1 MLLLAMAWVISYET
15 YVYLFDIHLWMIR
28 VILFG
33 VPGVCLVLF
42 LCSPVCCCLKSNRKE
57 KYCRAIHNTLL
68 STAEQLF
75 WFLKKEEKD
84 GEKHLFIAG
93 LIAPA
98 GYTYFLLYAFLLLTV
113 HCLFAFFDA
122 SVNIYYTV
130 NYPGVKVVPCDESY
144 NLTENNTSNI
154 CLLRQFQIELS
165 LLTGF
170 EASTVTLT
178 VTVLTFAIITLFLLK
193 CSGGRKDFKKS
204 CFGRTVRGC
213 KLRIILIIQAVFVC
227 TPRAGLVALYFYM
240 ILSEQ
245 SVYKPQSGDEK
256 PNPFFQPPTG
266 ILDKESF
273 FTLAAICDSI
283 STAMLTPWY
292 RFEKKQKGDDCPME
306 LRTIQVLVPTK
317 T

>member
-1 MLLLAMAWVISYET
+1 MAWVISYQT
-15 YVYLFDIHLWMIR
+15 YSYLYDIHLWMIWI
-28 VILFG
+28 ILFG
-33 VPGVCLVLF
+33 VPGACLVLF
-42 LCSPVCCCLKSNRKE
+42 LCSPVCCCLKSNRKK
-57 KYCRAIHNTLL
+57 KYCRAIHNILL

-84 GEKHLFIAG
+84 GEKCLIISG
-93 LIAPA
+93 LTAPA

-130 NYPGVKVVPCDESY
+130 DYPGVKVVPCNEFY
-144 NLTENNTSNI
+144 NYTVNTTSNT

-165 LLTGF
+165 LLKGF

-178 VTVLTFAIITLFLLK
+178 VAVLTFAFITLFLLK

-204 CFGRTVRGC
+204 CFGRTICGYKVRI
-213 KLRIILIIQAVFVC
+213 LLIIQAVFVC
-227 TPRAGLVALYFYM
+227 TPRAGLVALLFY
-240 ILSEQ
+240 ITLSEQ
-245 SVYKPQSGDEK
+245 SVDKPFEWDEK
-256 PNPFFQPPTG
+256 QNPLPEQSTG

-273 FTLAAICDSI
+273 FTLAAVCDSI

-292 RFEKKQKGDDCPME
+292 RFEKKETEG
-306 LRTIQVLVPTK
+306 
-317 T
+317 

>member
-1 MLLLAMAWVISYET
+1 MAWVISYQT
-15 YVYLFDIHLWMIR
+15 YLDLFTIHLWMIWI
-28 VILFG
+28 ILFG

-42 LCSPVCCCLKSNRKE
+42 LCSPVCCCLISNRKE
-57 KYCRAIHNTLL
+57 KCCRAIHNILL

-84 GEKHLFIAG
+84 WEKCLFIAG

-130 NYPGVKVVPCDESY
+130 NYPGVKVV
-144 NLTENNTSNI
+144 I
-154 CLLRQFQIELS
+154 
-165 LLTGF
+165 
-170 EASTVTLT
+170 
-178 VTVLTFAIITLFLLK
+178 
-193 CSGGRKDFKKS
+193 
-204 CFGRTVRGC
+204 
-213 KLRIILIIQAVFVC
+213 
-227 TPRAGLVALYFYM
+227 ALYFYM

-245 SVYKPQSGDEK
+245 SVYKPQNGDEK
-256 PNPFFQPPTG
+256 PNPFPVMNSTWLQFATVYLQPCLLLGTD
-266 ILDKESF
+266 LKK
-273 FTLAAICDSI
+273 
-283 STAMLTPWY
+283 
-292 RFEKKQKGDDCPME
+292 KKQTSDDCPME

>member
-1 MLLLAMAWVISYET
+1 MAWVISYET
-15 YVYLFDIHLWMIR
+15 YVYLFRIHTWLIWI
-28 VILFG
+28 ILFG

-57 KYCRAIHNTLL
+57 KYCRAIHNILL
-68 STAEQLF
+68 STAEQIF
-75 WFLKKEEKD
+75 SFLKKEEKD
-84 GEKHLFIAG
+84 GEKRLFIAG

-122 SVNIYYTV
+122 SVNVYYTV
-130 NYPGVKVVPCDESY
+130 NYPGVKVVPCDELY
-144 NLTENNTSNI
+144 NYTVNTTSNT

-165 LLTGF
+165 LLNGF

-178 VTVLTFAIITLFLLK
+178 VAVLTFAFITLFLLK

-213 KLRIILIIQAVFVC
+213 KLQILLITQAVFVC
-227 TPRAGLVALYFYM
+227 IPRAGLIALYIYM

-245 SVYKPQSGDEK
+245 SVDKPHEWDEQ
-256 PNPFFQPPTG
+256 PNPFLELSTG

-273 FTLAAICDSI
+273 FTLAAVCDSI

-292 RFEKKQKGDDCPME
+292 RFEKKE
-306 LRTIQVLVPTK
+306 TEE
-317 T
+317 

>member
-1 MLLLAMAWVISYET
+1 
-15 YVYLFDIHLWMIR
+15 MIWI
-28 VILFG
+28 ILFG

-42 LCSPVCCCLKSNRKE
+42 LCSPVCCCLKSNRRK
-57 KYCRAIHNTLL
+57 KCCRAIHNILL

-84 GEKHLFIAG
+84 GEKCLIISG

-113 HCLFAFFDA
+113 HCLFAFFDN

-130 NYPGVKVVPCDESY
+130 DYPGVKVVPCNEFY
-144 NLTENNTSNI
+144 NYTVNTTSNT

-165 LLTGF
+165 LLKGF

-178 VTVLTFAIITLFLLK
+178 VAVLTFAIITLFLLK

-204 CFGRTVRGC
+204 CFGRTICGYKVQI
-213 KLRIILIIQAVFVC
+213 LLIIQAVFVC
-227 TPRAGLVALYFYM
+227 TPRAGLVALLFY
-240 ILSEQ
+240 ITLSEQ
-245 SVYKPQSGDEK
+245 SVDKPFEWGEK
-256 PNPFFQPPTG
+256 QNPLPEPSTG

-273 FTLAAICDSI
+273 FTLAAVCDSI

-292 RFEKKQKGDDCPME
+292 RFEKKE
-306 LRTIQVLVPTK
+306 TEE
-317 T
+317 

>member
-1 MLLLAMAWVISYET
+1 
-15 YVYLFDIHLWMIR
+15 MI
-28 VILFG
+28 ILFG

-42 LCSPVCCCLKSNRKE
+42 LCSPVCCCLKSNRKK
-57 KYCRAIHNTLL
+57 KYCRAIHNILL

-84 GEKHLFIAG
+84 GEKRLIIVG
-93 LIAPA
+93 LTAPA

-122 SVNIYYTV
+122 SVNIYPTV
-130 NYPGVKVVPCDESY
+130 NYPGVKIVPCDELY
-144 NLTENNTSNI
+144 NYTVNTSSNN
-154 CLLRQFQIELS
+154 CLLGQFQYQIELS
-165 LLTGF
+165 PLNGF

-178 VTVLTFAIITLFLLK
+178 VAILTFAFITLFLLK

-204 CFGRTVRGC
+204 CFGRTICGC
-213 KLRIILIIQAVFVC
+213 NLQILLIIQAVFVC
-227 TPRAGLVALYFYM
+227 TPRAGLIALLYYM
-240 ILSEQ
+240 RQSEQ
-245 SVYKPQSGDEK
+245 SVDKPHEWGERQNLFYELS
-256 PNPFFQPPTG
+256 TG

-273 FTLAAICDSI
+273 FTLAAVCDSI

-292 RFEKKQKGDDCPME
+292 RFEKKKQKSDSCPMK

>member
-1 MLLLAMAWVISYET
+1 MAWVISYQT
-15 YVYLFDIHLWMIR
+15 YLDLFEIHLGMIWI
-28 VILFG
+28 ILFG

-57 KYCRAIHNTLL
+57 KYCKAIHNTLL

-84 GEKHLFIAG
+84 GEKHLIIVG
-93 LIAPA
+93 LTAPA

-130 NYPGVKVVPCDESY
+130 DYPGVKVVPCDESY
-144 NLTENNTSNI
+144 NHTNNASNR
-154 CLLRQFQIELS
+154 CLLYQFQIELS
-165 LLTGF
+165 LLKGF

-178 VTVLTFAIITLFLLK
+178 VAVLTFAFITLFLLK

-204 CFGRTVRGC
+204 CFGRTFRGC
-213 KLRIILIIQAVFVC
+213 KLRILLIIQAVFVC
-227 TPRAGLVALYFYM
+227 TPRAGLVALLFYM
-240 ILSEQ
+240 TLSEQ
-245 SVYKPQSGDEK
+245 SVDKPFEWGEK
-256 PNPFFQPPTG
+256 QNPLPEPSTG

-292 RFEKKQKGDDCPME
+292 RFEKKQKSDDCPME